1 MERNSPPTKD
11 HLKSK
16 NIFKNKVNLSGKESI
31 KDIRSL
37 IEDYKRDNQQLNQ
50 VKNNIIKNII

>member
-11 HLKSK
+11 QLKSK
-16 NIFKNKVNLSGKESI
+16 NLFKNKVNLGGKESI

-37 IEDYKRDNQQLNQ
+37 IENYKKDNQ
-50 VKNNIIKNII
+50 

>member
-1 MERNSPPTKD
+1 MG
-11 HLKSK
+11 
-16 NIFKNKVNLSGKESI
+16 GKESI

-50 VKNNIIKNII
+50 VKNNIIKNNI